1 MDVTL
6 IFEGKATLE
15 ELYDLHEKKKGY
27 DVIARA
33 GKVVEVHG

>member
-15 ELYDLHEKKKGY
+15 ELYDLHEKKGY